1 MKHFF
6 YAVYVLFYTG
16 AVFLGG
22 MFVGQFLERAR
33 KAALRRKSAA
43 SIGGGPGAGA
53 SAGLRDRKVAVMR
66 KRES

>member
-16 AVFLGG
+16 AVFMAG

-33 KAALRRKSAA
+33 AAREKESE
-43 SIGGGPGAGA
+43 
-53 SAGLRDRKVAVMR
+53 SAGDPRPGMPLADRKVAVMR
-66 KRES
+66 KRE

>member
-16 AVFLGG
+16 AVFMAG

-33 KAALRRKSAA
+33 IAREKASESAMD
-43 SIGGGPGAGA
+43 SRPGMAIA
-53 SAGLRDRKVAVMR
+53 DRKVAVMR
-66 KRES
+66 KRE

>member
-33 KAALRRKSAA
+33 KAARRRQMA
-43 SIGGGPGAGA
+43 SQSGPI
-53 SAGLRDRKVAVMR
+53 GLRDRKVAVMR
-66 KRES
+66 KRE

>member
-33 KAALRRKSAA
+33 RAARRKQMA
-43 SIGGGPGAGA
+43 SQSGAHG
-53 SAGLRDRKVAVMR
+53 SVGGLRDPKVAVMR
-66 KRES
+66 KRE

>member
-22 MFVGQFLERAR
+22 MFIGQFLERAR
-33 KAALRRKSAA
+33 KAARRKQMA
-43 SIGGGPGAGA
+43 SQSGT
-53 SAGLRDRKVAVMR
+53 AGLRDRKVAVMR
-66 KRES
+66 KRE

>member
-33 KAALRRKSAA
+33 RAARRKQMVSQ
-43 SIGGGPGAGA
+43 PGASG
-53 SAGLRDRKVAVMR
+53 GLRDRKVAVMR
-66 KRES
+66 KRE